1 MKGVIDFDAEAVR
14 EQLKKKDIPQTG
26 LSILL
31 KNSPYY
37 IKDCLQSGRINS
49 EIADKL
55 ELINIDVNPEK
66 NTKGENS
73 KRKNNKADIA
83 IDSEKLK
90 NALKRREI
98 SPYHASKKIGMCGS
112 YLNTYMAQEKLTKDV
127 VKSLNSVLD
136 IPPKEYVIGAQDEDD
151 DRNQVNMFAPND
163 TLQEISDQ
171 ITYLSRMIITLSTR
185 VQGLEEA
192 LHIDRNG
199 EV

>member
-14 EQLKKKDIPQTG
+14 EQLKKKGIPQTG

-37 IKDCLQSGRINS
+37 IKDCLKSGRINS

-66 NTKGENS
+66 NTK
-73 KRKNNKADIA
+73 RKNNKADIA

-90 NALKRREI
+90 NALKRHGI

-112 YLNTYMAQEKLTKDV
+112 YLNTYMTQEKLTKDV
-127 VKSLNSVLD
+127 VESLNSVLG
-136 IPPKEYVIGAQDEDD
+136 ILPKEYVIGAREEADEG
-151 DRNQVNMFAPND
+151 NQVNMFTPND
-163 TLQEISDQ
+163 TLTEIYDQ
-171 ITYLSRMIITLSTR
+171 LTFLTRMIVTMNTR
-185 VQGLEEA
+185 VRDLEDI